1 MNKPLI
7 VWEKWRDPFG
17 DNEDDETLS
26 SFNNYENEQDD
37 GIVVKKT
44 VSKVLLTPMGI
55 VPYNDNTASS
65 KIFNFWL
72 GHTNFSINQILF
84 DIIDNIEGVETF
96 DLFTRYR
103 FRIGIGKA
111 FDDSTVM
118 RDINKQL
125 YSKLGH
131 ISSDE

>member
-125 YSKLGH
+125 YSKLGY